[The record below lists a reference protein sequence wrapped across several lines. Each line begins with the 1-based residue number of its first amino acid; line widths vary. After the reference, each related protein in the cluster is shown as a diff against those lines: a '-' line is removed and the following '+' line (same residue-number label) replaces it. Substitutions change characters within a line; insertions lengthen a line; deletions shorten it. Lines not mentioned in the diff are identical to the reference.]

1 MLSMFLSQLA
11 LNSSWQW
18 YHIDKSLRD
27 FVLAKGQC
35 TQFFEQRVVLKNEGG
50 TYVVLSLFWLLCAFA
65 IAIVVY
71 TYNFSSKKPFE
82 ISAAVGWQRKNLAAA
97 VAKKKIRKSKSGL
110 CAAASSSSSLCS
122 FEESIENL
130 KVGLKYKSQNWFL
143 MGEQFK
149 MMHCFMD
156 NILIP

>member
-1 MLSMFLSQLA
+1 MTAQKFGGGA
-11 LNSSWQW
+11 
-18 YHIDKSLRD
+18 
-27 FVLAKGQC
+27 
-35 TQFFEQRVVLKNEGG
+35 VV
-50 TYVVLSLFWLLCAFA
+50 
-65 IAIVVY
+65 
-71 TYNFSSKKPFE
+71 
-82 ISAAVGWQRKNLAAA
+82 
-97 VAKKKIRKSKSGL
+97 KKKIRKSKNGL
-110 CAAASSSSSLCS
+110 RAAASSSSSLCS

>member
-1 MLSMFLSQLA
+1 MTAQKF
-11 LNSSWQW
+11 
-18 YHIDKSLRD
+18 
-27 FVLAKGQC
+27 
-35 TQFFEQRVVLKNEGG
+35 GG
-50 TYVVLSLFWLLCAFA
+50 GCS
-65 IAIVVY
+65 
-71 TYNFSSKKPFE
+71 E
-82 ISAAVGWQRKNLAAA
+82 
-97 VAKKKIRKSKSGL
+97 KKIRKSKNGL
-110 CAAASSSSSLCS
+110 CAAASSSSSSLCP